1 MSDPV
6 QAPSHYVAGEFEC
19 IDVMRAVFTPEEF
32 RAHCLCTAFA
42 YLWRHGR
49 KDGEPIERDVAKAA
63 RYLEWA
69 REVTVP
75 EQSGVTPQAM
85 ADAVAT
91 RDAAVLEM
99 DQWRQTAMDAEEG
112 RQEAEAKNARQEA
125 EIDRLKHKLAAS
137 EKVAV
142 ERYWA
147 CRNVEEQRDRAIK
160 ERDKWYQSYSNH
172 SASIVRLM
180 AKIDDLAAKDSTT

>member
-19 IDVMRAVFTPEEF
+19 IEVMRAVFTPEEF
-32 RAHCLCTAFA
+32 RGHCLCTAFA

-49 KDGEPIERDVAKAA
+49 KDGEPIERDIAKAT

-75 EQSGVTPQAM
+75 EQSGVTSEAL
-85 ADAVAT
+85 AEAVAT
-91 RDAAVLEM
+91 RDAAVREM
-99 DQWRQTAMDAEEG
+99 DQWRQTAIDAEEG
-112 RQEAEAKNARQEA
+112 RQEAGAKNAQQEA

-137 EKVAV
+137 EKVAL

-147 CRNVEEQRDRAIK
+147 CRNVEEQRDKAIK
-160 ERDKWYQSYSNH
+160 ERIEWRQAAANH
-172 SASIVRLM
+172 AGTIAVLQ
-180 AKIDDLAAKDSTT
+180 AKIEELTAKDAPT